1 MTLLVFGSTGQV
13 ARELALVA
21 PNARFVGRNE
31 ADLADPAACARLIR
45 DARPDA
51 VINAAAW
58 TAVDLAEAQE
68 AAARVVN
75 GEAPGLMAQA
85 CAELGAPFVHIS
97 TDYVFSGDG
106 EAAWREDDATA
117 PINAYGR
124 SKRLGEEQV
133 LRRGGRC
140 AILRSS
146 WVFSRFGANFVRTML
161 RAGEG
166 RPALRVVNDQIGG
179 PTPASAVA
187 RACLDLAARLREPAP
202 RTGLYHLAGAPDVSW
217 AGFASAIFEAA
228 AMECEVVGVPSSD
241 WPRPA
246 RRPSNSRLDCD
257 RIRRHLGVQRPD
269 WRSALGPIVAHL
281 RTDDA

>member
-21 PNARFVGRNE
+21 PTARFVGRAE
-31 ADLADPAACARLIR
+31 ADLTDPAACARLIC

-58 TAVDLAEAQE
+58 TAVDLAEEQE

-75 GEAPGLMAQA
+75 GEAPGRMAEA
-85 CAELGAPFVHIS
+85 CAELGAAFVHIS
-97 TDYVFSGDG
+97 SDYVFSGAG
-106 EAAWREDDATA
+106 EAPWREDDATA

-133 LRRGGRC
+133 LRHGGRC
-140 AILRSS
+140 AILRTS

-166 RPALRVVNDQIGG
+166 RSSLRVVNDQIGG

-187 RACLDLAARLREPAP
+187 RACLDLATGRRESGARP
-202 RTGLYHLAGAPDVSW
+202 GLYHLAGAPDVSW
-217 AGFASAIFEAA
+217 AGFASAIFAAA
-228 AMECEVVGVPSSD
+228 AMECEVVGAPSSD
-241 WPRPA
+241 CPRPA
-246 RRPSNSRLDCD
+246 RRPSNSRLDCG
-257 RIRRHLGVQRPD
+257 RIKRHLGVQRPD
-269 WRSALGPIVAHL
+269 WRSALGPIVGHL

>member
-1 MTLLVFGSTGQV
+1 MTLLVFGSRGQV
-13 ARELALVA
+13 ARELALIA
-21 PNARFVGRNE
+21 PDARFVGRDE
-31 ADLADPAACARLIR
+31 ADLADPSACARLIR

-58 TAVDLAEAQE
+58 TAVDLAEGQE

-75 GEAPGLMAQA
+75 GEAPGQMAQA

-97 TDYVFSGDG
+97 TDYVFSGAG
-106 EAAWREDDATA
+106 EAPWREDDATA

-124 SKRLGEEQV
+124 SKRLGEEHV

-140 AILRSS
+140 AILRTS
-146 WVFSRFGANFVRTML
+146 WVFSRFGANFVRAML

-166 RPALRVVNDQIGG
+166 RASLRVVDDQIGG

-187 RACLDLAARLREPAP
+187 RACLDLAGRLREPEARP
-202 RTGLYHLAGAPDVSW
+202 GLYHLAGFPDVSW
-217 AGFASAIFEAA
+217 ASFASAIFETA
-228 AMECEVVGVPSSD
+228 AMGCEVVGVPSSD
-241 WPRPA
+241 CPRPA

-257 RIRRHLGVQRPD
+257 RIRRHLSVQRPD
-269 WRSALGPIVAHL
+269 WRSALGPIVAQL